1 MQKQIKAIEN
11 QGRKQVDVIMNQNKR
26 QVGLINNDGKNLP
39 YKETFKKCLKIGKKG
54 LMKY

>member
-1 MQKQIKAIEN
+1 
-11 QGRKQVDVIMNQNKR
+11 MNQNKR